1 MAALSG
7 RWVNFYSLEMRP
19 PDLLRIMTS
28 GESGINR
35 TGIRDGKISEA
46 DWDTINTLSGSSF
59 GKLPIIWNSEAGLTS
74 SLIKSK
80 TRINRKAE
88 KCDLIIVDYIGLVKP
103 SNNKVIRE
111 QQISEISRTLKE
123 IALAENIP
131 VICLSQLNRQAA
143 GNKPELHHLRESGSI
158 EQDADI
164 VIMPYVE
171 DGKYFLLVE
180 KNRRGITGAIKLFA
194 NEEMTV
200 FSDLPQFSKPHQSD
214 ERYELQS
221 GDKF

>member
-1 MAALSG
+1 M
-7 RWVNFYSLEMRP
+7 
-19 PDLLRIMTS
+19 
-28 GESGINR
+28 
-35 TGIRDGKISEA
+35 
-46 DWDTINTLSGSSF
+46 
-59 GKLPIIWNSEAGLTS
+59 
-74 SLIKSK
+74 
-80 TRINRKAE
+80 
-88 KCDLIIVDYIGLVKP
+88 IIVDYIGLVKP